1 MKNKLIKLENLNEI
15 VKDSMTVMVSGFM
28 GCGSPHKI
36 IDKLVELGVKD
47 LTLVCNDTGFVDYGV
62 GKMVVNKQFKKI
74 QTSHIGLN
82 PEAIRQLNDKETEFE
97 LIPQGTLAERIRSA
111 GAGLGAVVTPTGIG
125 TLVAEGKETIVIDDK
140 EYLIE
145 KPIKADIAIIG
156 ASKVDE
162 KGNTYYSGSGRNFGT
177 IMATAAD
184 VVIVEADEV
193 AKVGEIDQEHV
204 MTPHIFV
211 DYIIDGGKING

>member
-162 KGNTYYSGSGRNFGT
+162 KGNTYYSGSGRNFGP

>member
-1 MKNKLIKLENLNEI
+1 MKNKVIKLENLNKI
-15 VKDSMTVMVSGFM
+15 VKDSMTIMVSGFM

-82 PEAIRQLNDKETEFE
+82 PEAIRQLNNKETEFE
-97 LIPQGTLAERIRSA
+97 LIPQGTLAERVRSA
-111 GAGLGAVVTPTGIG
+111 GSGLGAVVTPTGIG
-125 TLVAEGKETIVIDDK
+125 TLVAEGKDTIVIDGK

-162 KGNTYYSGSGRNFGT
+162 KGNTYYSGSGRNFGP

-184 VVIVEADEV
+184 TVIVEADEIV
-193 AKVGEIDQEHV
+193 KVGEIDQEHV

-211 DYIIDGGKING
+211 DYIVNGGEING

>member
-1 MKNKLIKLENLNEI
+1 MRDKIIGLENLGEL
-15 VKDSMTVMVSGFM
+15 VKDSMTIMVSGFM
-28 GCGSPHKI
+28 GCGTPHKI
-36 IDKLVELGVKD
+36 IDELVKLGVKD
-47 LTLVCNDTGFVDYGV
+47 LTLVCNDTGFLEYGV

-74 QTSHIGLN
+74 QATHIGLN

-97 LIPQGTLAERIRSA
+97 LIPQGTMAERIRSA
-111 GAGLGAVVTPTGIG
+111 GSGLGGVLTPTGIG
-125 TLVAEGKETIVIDDK
+125 TLVAEGKETIEIDGK

-156 ASKVDE
+156 ASKVDK
-162 KGNTYYSGSGRNFGT
+162 KGNAYYSGSGRNFGP

-193 AKVGEIDQEHV
+193 LEVGEINPEHV

-211 DYIIDGGKING
+211 DYIVDGGKYNG

>member
-156 ASKVDE
+156 ASNVDE
-162 KGNTYYSGSGRNFGT
+162 KGNTYYSGSGRNFGP

>member
-1 MKNKLIKLENLNEI
+1 MKNKMINLDNLNEI
-15 VKDSMTVMVSGFM
+15 VKDSMTIMVSGFM

-47 LTLVCNDTGFVDYGV
+47 LTLVCNDTAFVDYGV
-62 GKMVVNKQFKKI
+62 GKMVVSKQFKKV

-82 PEAIRQLNDKETEFE
+82 PESIRQLNDKETEFE
-97 LIPQGTLAERIRSA
+97 LIPQGTLAERVRSA

-125 TLVAEGKETIVIDDK
+125 TLVAEGKETIVIDGK

-162 KGNTYYSGSGRNFGT
+162 KGNAYYSGSGRNFAP

-193 AKVGEIDQEHV
+193 VKVGEISQEHV

>member
-1 MKNKLIKLENLNEI
+1 MKNKLINLDNLNEI
-15 VKDSMTVMVSGFM
+15 VKDSMTIMVSGFM

-82 PEAIRQLNDKETEFE
+82 PESIRQLNDKETEFE

-162 KGNTYYSGSGRNFGT
+162 KGNTYYSGSGRNFGP

-193 AKVGEIDQEHV
+193 VKVGEIDQEHV

-211 DYIIDGGKING
+211 DYIVDGGKING